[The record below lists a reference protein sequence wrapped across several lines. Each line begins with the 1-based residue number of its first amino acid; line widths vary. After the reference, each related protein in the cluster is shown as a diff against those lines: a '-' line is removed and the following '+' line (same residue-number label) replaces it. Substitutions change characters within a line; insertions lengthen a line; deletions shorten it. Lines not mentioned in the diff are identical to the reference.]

1 MGTFL
6 LILTSIYV
14 GVALYEFFMLF
25 LMGEPFYDCFID
37 SVQWPVGMYESVRDF
52 FQKNFI
58 DKEGP

>member
-25 LMGEPFYDCFID
+25 LMGEPVYDCFID
-37 SVQWPVGMYESVRDF
+37 SVQWPVDIYESVRDL
-52 FQKNFI
+52 FQRNFV
-58 DKEGP
+58 DKDGP